1 MIGIIDYG
9 VGNIGS
15 IVNMLKKI
23 GCLDVKLVR
32 TAVDIST
39 VDKYILPGV
48 GAFDAGME
56 LLNQSGMREAL
67 DLQIF
72 QNKKPILGICL
83 GMQMLGR
90 SSEEGNMS
98 GLGYIPFECV
108 KFNFDDNNL
117 KVPHMGWDYVEITKN
132 SQIVINPKDMLRF
145 YFVHGYY
152 AVCDN
157 PEDILMKCQYGID
170 FTAAV
175 NRDNVYG
182 VQFHPEKS
190 HGFGK
195 WLLKN
200 FVEEV

>member
-1 MIGIIDYG
+1 MVGIIDYG

-23 GCLDVKLVR
+23 GCVDVVLIG
-32 TAVDIST
+32 TADDLGA

-48 GAFDAGME
+48 GSFDAGME
-56 LLNQSGMREAL
+56 LLIQSGMREEL
-67 DLQIF
+67 DLQVLH
-72 QNKKPILGICL
+72 NKKPILGICL

-90 SSEEGNMS
+90 KSDEGNIP
-98 GLGYIPFECV
+98 GLGYIPFECL
-108 KFNFDDNNL
+108 KFDFGDNSL
-117 KVPHMGWDYVEITKN
+117 KVPHMGWDYVEIAKS
-132 SQIVINPKDMLRF
+132 SQITVNPKDMLRF
-145 YFVHGYY
+145 YFVHAYY

-157 PEDILMKCQYGID
+157 PEDILMKCHYGID
-170 FTAAV
+170 FAAAV
-175 NRDNVYG
+175 NKNNVYG